1 MNNRLYGEVVNAG
14 NQKSIRIKDL
24 IKMIQKIMG
33 SNLKV
38 HTKRNRIRKGKS
50 EVNYLHSNSKKIY
63 KFTGWKPKISLEE
76 GLIETIEWIDSNIN
90 NYKTNTYNV

>member
-50 EVNYLHSNSKKIY
+50 EVNYLHSNSKKFINLPDGNQ
-63 KFTGWKPKISLEE
+63 KNITG
-76 GLIETIEWIDSNIN
+76 GRFN
-90 NYKTNTYNV
+90 